1 MWRIIYVQKYP
12 LYKRFKEAQDWSGA
26 RARFVI
32 VNNEPMRTPG
42 RFVLEYKLFWIGI
55 DDRGLE
61 LEITGI
67 QFEDEIFII
76 HVMPTNFRK
85 RGRDEY

>member
-1 MWRIIYVQKYP
+1 MTREV
-12 LYKRFKEAQDWSGA
+12 RFTRDARKHKIGHA

-32 VNNEPMRTPG
+32 ENNEPMQRPG
-42 RFVLEYKLFWIGI
+42 LFKNEKKLTWVGN

-61 LEITGI
+61 LEVIGI
-67 QFEDEIFII
+67 EDADEIFII
-76 HVMPTNFRK
+76 HVMPTIFIK

>member
-1 MWRIIYVQKYP
+1 MTRKV
-12 LYKRFKEAQDWSGA
+12 RFTRDARKHKIGHA

-32 VNNEPMRTPG
+32 ENNEPMQRPG
-42 RFVLEYKLFWIGI
+42 LFKNEKKLTWVGN

-61 LEITGI
+61 LEVIGI
-67 QFEDEIFII
+67 EDADEIFII
-76 HVMPTNFRK
+76 HAMPTIFIK

>member
-1 MWRIIYVQKYP
+1 MYRNI
-12 LYKRFKEAQDWSGA
+12 RFTSDSRKHKIGQAH
-26 RARFVI
+26 ARFVI

-42 RFVLEYKLFWIGI
+42 RFVLEYTLFWIGI

>member
-1 MWRIIYVQKYP
+1 MRKNI
-12 LYKRFKEAQDWSGA
+12 RFTSDARKHKIGHA

-32 VNNEPMRTPG
+32 ENNEPMQRPG
-42 RFVLEYKLFWIGI
+42 LFKNEKKLTWIGI

-61 LEITGI
+61 LEVIGI
-67 QFEDEIFII
+67 EDEYEIFII
-76 HVMPTNFRK
+76 HVMPTIFIK

>member
-1 MWRIIYVQKYP
+1 MR
-12 LYKRFKEAQDWSGA
+12 GHA

-32 VNNEPMRTPG
+32 ENNEPMQRPG
-42 RFVLEYKLFWIGI
+42 LFKNEKKLTWVGN

-61 LEITGI
+61 LEVIGI
-67 QFEDEIFII
+67 EDADEIFII
-76 HVMPTNFRK
+76 HVMPTIFIK

>member
-1 MWRIIYVQKYP
+1 MTRKV
-12 LYKRFKEAQDWSGA
+12 RFTRDARKHKIGLA

-32 VNNEPMRTPG
+32 ENNEPIQRPG
-42 RFVLEYKLFWIGI
+42 LFKNEKKLTWIGI

-61 LEITGI
+61 LEVIGI
-67 QFEDEIFII
+67 EDEYEIFII
-76 HVMPTNFRK
+76 HIMPTIFIR

>member
-1 MWRIIYVQKYP
+1 MTRKV
-12 LYKRFKEAQDWSGA
+12 RFTRDARKHKIGHA

-32 VNNEPMRTPG
+32 ENNEPMQRPG
-42 RFVLEYKLFWIGI
+42 LFKNEKKLTWVGN

-61 LEITGI
+61 LEVIGI
-67 QFEDEIFII
+67 EDADEIFII
-76 HVMPTNFRK
+76 HVMPTIFIK

>member
-1 MWRIIYVQKYP
+1 MTREV
-12 LYKRFKEAQDWSGA
+12 RFTRDARKHKIGHA

-32 VNNEPMRTPG
+32 ENNEPMQRPG
-42 RFVLEYKLFWIGI
+42 LFKNEKKLTWVGN

-61 LEITGI
+61 LEVIGI
-67 QFEDEIFII
+67 EGADEIFII
-76 HVMPTNFRK
+76 HVMPTIFIK